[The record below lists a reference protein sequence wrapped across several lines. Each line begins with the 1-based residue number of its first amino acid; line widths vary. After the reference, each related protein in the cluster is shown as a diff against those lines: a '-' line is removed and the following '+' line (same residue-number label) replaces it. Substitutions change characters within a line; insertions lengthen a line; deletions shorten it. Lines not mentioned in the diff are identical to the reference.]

1 MFIYKYVNYA
11 SLPPP
16 PQLTD
21 QNSNQNFEFLG
32 FVTFWR
38 TQISPYFFWHDEPC
52 KFYLNL
58 FYILH
63 I

>member
-1 MFIYKYVNYA
+1 MLLFPHHPY
-11 SLPPP
+11 
-16 PQLTD
+16 LTD